1 VKEAVPGVPNVVDGY
16 VELPT
21 GPGLGISLNED
32 LIKEHPYKEG
42 FFNLFAND
50 WQKRQFAK

>member
-1 VKEAVPGVPNVVDGY
+1 VDGY